1 MITLMTV
8 LQFADFAYYFC
19 IGVIILQ
26 VINIVCGLTNQDQDQ
41 QQETKEE
48 KDEEKKK

>member
-1 MITLMTV
+1 MITLMTL
-8 LQFADFAYYFC
+8 LQFADFAFYFC
-19 IGVIILQ
+19 IFASVLT
-26 VINIVCGLTNQDQDQ
+26 VINTVCGLTNNDQ